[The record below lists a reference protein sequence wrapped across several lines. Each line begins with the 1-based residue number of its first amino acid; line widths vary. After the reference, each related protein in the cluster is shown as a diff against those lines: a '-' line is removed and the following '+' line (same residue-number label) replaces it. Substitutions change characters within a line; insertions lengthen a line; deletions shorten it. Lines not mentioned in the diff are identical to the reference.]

1 MMESWFNW
9 LPTWIVLSP
18 LLGVAA
24 LLCIPREQAGW
35 LKRVGFLGT
44 LPPLVLVLILFARFD
59 PGSGGVQF
67 EQSMTW
73 FLIHLPQVQGP
84 VAPWSVSYHLGV
96 DGLSLPLILLS
107 AVIATLAACASMYIR
122 ERQKGYFLM
131 FLLLEAGMLGV
142 FLARDLFLFFLFF
155 EVTLVTLFFLIGI
168 WGGVYRERAANSYLL
183 YNGLGSAFL
192 LLGIIGLFVLY
203 QTLDFDQIRDVAHRL
218 EARQLFAQP
227 AFQGIFLGSFLCLM
241 LAFAIKLPVFPF
253 HTWMLKV
260 HTEAPPAVVM
270 IHSGVLLKM
279 GAYGLIRFGVE
290 LFPDPI
296 RENAMVLAALGL
308 VNILYGAVLA
318 FAQSDL
324 RRILA
329 YASVSHMGIILFGIA
344 ALNEAGLTGA
354 VFQAVSHGLISA
366 LLFFYIGSL
375 HERTGTTEIHELGG
389 LARPA
394 PVLTGIFLAGG
405 LALLGLPGMSGFISE
420 FLAFLGLFQREP
432 VLAALGTLGLVL
444 AAVYTLQAVLKT
456 GFGPQRERWSRI
468 RDGRSVE
475 TAPMLILLGFII
487 LIGVWPNVLGG
498 PMQITLQ
505 TIASRI
511 GG

>member
-1 MMESWFNW
+1 MMESWLNW

-24 LLCIPREQAGW
+24 LLWIPREQTGW
-35 LKRVGFLGT
+35 LKRVGLLGT
-44 LPPLVLVLILFARFD
+44 LPPLVLVMILFSRFD
-59 PGSGGVQF
+59 PGSGKVQF

-84 VAPWSVSYHLGV
+84 VTSWSVSYHLGV
-96 DGLSLPLILLS
+96 DGLSLPLVVLS

-122 ERQKGYFLM
+122 ERHKGYFLM

-168 WGGVYRERAANSYLL
+168 WGGVYREQAANRYLL

-203 QTLDFDQIRDVAHRL
+203 QTLDFDRIRELAHL
-218 EARQLFAQP
+218 PEARQLFAQP
-227 AFQGIFLGSFLCLM
+227 AFQRVFWGSFLCLM
-241 LAFAIKLPVFPF
+241 LAFGIKLPVFPF

-260 HTEAPPAVVM
+260 HAEAPPAVVM

-296 RENAMVLAALGL
+296 RESAIVLAALGL

-329 YASVSHMGIILFGIA
+329 YASVSHMGMILFGIA

-375 HERTGTTEIHELGG
+375 HERTGTTEVNELGG
-389 LARPA
+389 LAQPA

-420 FLAFLGLFQREP
+420 FLTFLGLFQREP

-444 AAVYTLQAVLKT
+444 AAVYTLRAVLKT

-468 RDGRSVE
+468 PDGRSVE
-475 TAPMLILLGFII
+475 TVPMLVLLGFII